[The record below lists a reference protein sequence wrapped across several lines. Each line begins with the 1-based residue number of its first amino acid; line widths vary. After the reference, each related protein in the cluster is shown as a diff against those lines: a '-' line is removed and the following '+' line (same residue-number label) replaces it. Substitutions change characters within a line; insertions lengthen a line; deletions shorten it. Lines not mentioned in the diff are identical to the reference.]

1 MLRSNPSDAKS
12 ETQEPETP
20 RKREEEE
27 ICLDDHFPDLT
38 QTANDNSKLSTVH
51 DTTVKEDLYMEKKEL
66 PPDSHDS
73 RFVERMYNAYWDH
86 LKEQLSCTPPDFT
99 CALEL
104 ITNVKEILL
113 SLLLPH
119 QDRLRNEIKESL
131 DLNVFKQETEQGA
144 LDVVHLSTYIIN
156 LMGLLCAPVRDEA
169 VKQLESI
176 EDPAE
181 LLRGIFHV
189 LSLMKMD
196 MVNDSVKYLHP
207 YWQEHAVEH
216 ERAKFQKLLDK
227 QPDFLIYT
235 KIWLTDAAR
244 DLTTP
249 YTSSDVPRSSTS
261 ISWSFSD
268 QEAENSEPPSLTM
281 VLYQA
286 YLNLLLKDFGN
297 EEFPETLLM
306 DRIRLQ
312 KMSFKLKH
320 LTVLA
325 SVLLVARS
333 FSGSVLFRSPEFV
346 EKLRCT
352 TKNLTQEFNT
362 KPEETMLRV
371 SEQVS
376 QEIYQGLKD
385 KGLTALSN
393 ERKASLVS
401 QLQNIAK
408 KENCIRIITEQRIR
422 LFFKCCLVRGM
433 RESLLDFPGGLLFIE
448 GELAELGW
456 KFVSLI
462 HYNQHVFSPYYAE
475 ILKDIISPTQPNK
488 TEVEPI

>member
-1 MLRSNPSDAKS
+1 
-12 ETQEPETP
+12 
-20 RKREEEE
+20 
-27 ICLDDHFPDLT
+27 
-38 QTANDNSKLSTVH
+38 
-51 DTTVKEDLYMEKKEL
+51 
-66 PPDSHDS
+66 
-73 RFVERMYNAYWDH
+73 MYNAYWDH
-86 LKEQLSCTPPDFT
+86 LKEQLSSTPPDFT

-104 ITNVKEILL
+104 IKNVKEN
-113 SLLLPH
+113 
-119 QDRLRNEIKESL
+119 RLRNEIEESL
-131 DLNVFKQETEQGA
+131 DLNLFKQETEQGV
-144 LDVVHLSTYIIN
+144 LDVLHLSTYILN
-156 LMGLLCAPVRDEA
+156 WMGLLCAPVRDEA
-169 VKQLESI
+169 VKTLESI
-176 EDPAE
+176 KDPAD

-196 MVNDSVKYLHP
+196 MVNDTVKYLHP
-207 YWQEHAVEH
+207 YWQEHSIQH

-227 QPDFLIYT
+227 QPDFLICT

-249 YTSSDVPRSSTS
+249 FPSSDVPRPSTS
-261 ISWSFSD
+261 MTWSFSD
-268 QEAENSEPPSLTM
+268 QEVENSEPPSLTM

-286 YLNLLLKDFGN
+286 YLNLLLKDYGN

-312 KMSFKLKH
+312 KMNSKLKH

-333 FSGSVLFRSPEFV
+333 FTGSVLFRSPEFL
-346 EKLRCT
+346 EKLRCI
-352 TKNLTQEFNT
+352 TKTLTQEFNS

-371 SEQVS
+371 SEQVP
-376 QEIYQGLKD
+376 QEINQGLKD
-385 KGLTALSN
+385 KGLAALSS
-393 ERKASLVS
+393 ESKASLVS

-408 KENCIRIITEQRIR
+408 KENCIRIIIEQRIR

-462 HYNQHVFSPYYAE
+462 HYNQDVFSPYYAE
-475 ILKDIISPTQPNK
+475 ILKDIISPAQPNK

>member
-1 MLRSNPSDAKS
+1 MLRNNPSDS
-12 ETQEPETP
+12 ESGTQEPETP
-20 RKREEEE
+20 GQREEDKT
-27 ICLDDHFPDLT
+27 CLEDHSPDLT
-38 QTANDNSKLSTVH
+38 QTAIDHSKLSTAL
-51 DTTVKEDLYMEKKEL
+51 DIIVKEDLYMEKNAL
-66 PPDSHDS
+66 TADSHDS

-86 LKEQLSCTPPDFT
+86 LKEQLSSTPPDFT

-104 ITNVKEILL
+104 IKNVKEILL

-119 QDRLRNEIKESL
+119 QNRLRNEIEESL
-131 DLNVFKQETEQGA
+131 DLSVFEQETEQGA
-144 LDVVHLSTYIIN
+144 LDVLHLSTYILK
-156 LMGLLCAPVRDEA
+156 LMSLLCAPVRDEA
-169 VKQLESI
+169 VKKLESI
-176 EDPAE
+176 KDPAE
-181 LLRGIFHV
+181 LLRGIFRV

-196 MVNDSVKYLHP
+196 MVNDTVKYLQP
-207 YWQEHAVEH
+207 YRQEHSIQH
-216 ERAKFQKLLDK
+216 ERAKFQKLLEK
-227 QPDFLIYT
+227 QPDSLICT
-235 KIWLTDAAR
+235 KMWLTDAAR

-249 YTSSDVPRSSTS
+249 FPSSEIPRSSTS
-261 ISWSFSD
+261 TTWSFSD
-268 QEAENSEPPSLTM
+268 QEVENSEPPSLTM

-286 YLNLLLKDFGN
+286 YLNLLLKDYGN
-297 EEFPETLLM
+297 EEYPETLLM

-312 KMSFKLKH
+312 KMNSKLKH
-320 LTVLA
+320 LTILA

-346 EKLRCT
+346 EKLRCV
-352 TKNLTQEFNT
+352 TKALTQEFNS

-371 SEQVS
+371 SEQVP

-385 KGLTALSN
+385 KGLTALSSEN
-393 ERKASLVS
+393 KASLVS

-408 KENCIRIITEQRIR
+408 KENCIRIIIEQRIR
-422 LFFKCCLVRGM
+422 LFFKCCLIRGM

-475 ILKDIISPTQPNK
+475 IMKDIISPAQPNK
-488 TEVEPI
+488 AEVEPV